1 MFKRDKRSIL
11 SGLGIITLLVIL
23 STSGAAVLLNNRCQ
37 ADFRE
42 SLVVY
47 PGAEM
52 VLEEYP
58 FLSTQRVIYHT
69 ADAPDAVEA
78 WYEQYVAEL
87 SRSAVV
93 SGDFSEMP
101 AENWLIE
108 PAQER
113 EGSQIILF
121 TTCP

>member
-11 SGLGIITLLVIL
+11 SGLGIVVLLVIL
-23 STSGAAVLLNNRCQ
+23 STGGAAALLNNRCQ
-37 ADFRE
+37 TDFRD

-58 FLSTQRVIYHT
+58 FLSTQRVVYHT

-78 WYEQYVAEL
+78 WYGAYSAEL
-87 SRSAVV
+87 KRNAVV
-93 SGDFSEMP
+93 SGDFSDMP
-101 AENWLIE
+101 VENWLIE
-108 PAQER
+108 PAQDR
-113 EGSQIILF
+113 
-121 TTCP
+121 